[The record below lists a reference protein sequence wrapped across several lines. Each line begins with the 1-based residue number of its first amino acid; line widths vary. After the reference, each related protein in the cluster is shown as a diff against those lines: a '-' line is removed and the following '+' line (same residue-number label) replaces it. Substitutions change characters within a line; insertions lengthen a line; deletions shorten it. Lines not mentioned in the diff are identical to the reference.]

1 MQHVPLLSA
10 GPSSMNT
17 LKRPSV
23 AQHVLS
29 FTPQSALSET
39 TFRTKPAELL
49 PAQCQSVLLRY
60 YTFLT
65 L

>member
-1 MQHVPLLSA
+1 PLLSA

-39 TFRTKPAELL
+39 TFRTKPVELWS
-49 PAQCQSVLLRY
+49 ARCQSVLLVY
-60 YTFLT
+60 HTFLT